1 MEKMKTL
8 LLNDWSFFRVL
19 RVVIGGIIMIDG
31 IATGMA
37 LSVIIGGIFLYQGI
51 FNLSCGGA
59 CAGGNCEIPQKKVSS
74 KE

>member
-1 MEKMKTL
+1 MEKMKAL

-19 RVVIGGIIMIDG
+19 RVVIGGILMIDG
-31 IATGMA
+31 VATGMTI
-37 LSVIIGGIFLYQGI
+37 SVIIGGIFLYQGI

-59 CAGGNCEIPQKKVSS
+59 CSGGSCEIPPKNVSS

>member
-1 MEKMKTL
+1 MEKVKSL

-19 RVVIGGIIMIDG
+19 RVVIGSIIMIDG
-31 IATGMA
+31 IANATGLTM
-37 LSVIIGGIFLYQGI
+37 IIGGIFLYQGI

-59 CAGGNCEIPQKKVSS
+59 CAGGNCQIPEKNVSP